1 MKLNFELFENF
12 KKAAKKSKLEVIPG
26 SGYHSIKLSNG
37 RYIFCWTPLNHMFQL
52 YNYYE
57 NKEWDMALNHLLD
70 NFSDFHLEVGG
81 NDIDDMN
88 LVTECFWDVKSD
100 LSVDQIVNII
110 ETLADD
116 EKLNQK
122 LVWNRIIYGCE
133 E

>member
-1 MKLNFELFENF
+1 
-12 KKAAKKSKLEVIPG
+12 
-26 SGYHSIKLSNG
+26 
-37 RYIFCWTPLNHMFQL
+37 MFHL

-57 NKEWDMALNHLLD
+57 NKEWDRALNHLRD
-70 NFSDFHLEVGG
+70 NFDDFHLEVGG
-81 NDIDDMN
+81 DDIEDMN
-88 LVTECFWDVKSD
+88 LVGECFWDVNSD